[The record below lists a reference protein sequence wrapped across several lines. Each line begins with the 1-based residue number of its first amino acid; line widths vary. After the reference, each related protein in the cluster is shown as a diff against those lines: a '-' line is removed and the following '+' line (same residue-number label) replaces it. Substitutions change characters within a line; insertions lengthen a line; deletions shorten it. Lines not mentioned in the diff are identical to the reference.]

1 MPSCLLKFEAGRPK
15 WNSCKPKCGK
25 ACNTPLDL
33 LKEHKNNLLKILWKG
48 LGPNLNEQSAA
59 QIASTLDAV
68 ELILHY
74 YGKRFATDS

>member
-1 MPSCLLKFEAGRPK
+1 MEQ
-15 WNSCKPKCGK
+15 SCKPKCGK
-25 ACNTPLDL
+25 ACNIPLDL

-68 ELILHY
+68 ELILHIMEKVY
-74 YGKRFATDS
+74 H